1 MRGEGGRVVINNLTK
16 RGQKGILGF
25 RCEQGR
31 VVINILTKRQGAYIP
46 YGICLFFFS
55 SGNAFLMYG
64 FLQQV
69 VLKWDYS

>member
-1 MRGEGGRVVINNLTK
+1 MVINNLTK

-46 YGICLFFFS
+46 YGICLVFFFS